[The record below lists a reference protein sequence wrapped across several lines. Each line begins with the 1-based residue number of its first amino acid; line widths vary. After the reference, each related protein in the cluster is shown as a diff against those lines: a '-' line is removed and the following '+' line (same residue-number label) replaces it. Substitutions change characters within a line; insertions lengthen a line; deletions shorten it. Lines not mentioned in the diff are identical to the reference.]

1 MAGMVI
7 DEAHPAMFRARPFWF
22 ISCIILILVFR
33 LGVLPLL
40 HWYIHTRQTALT
52 VTRLRAALRE
62 GHPEQG
68 SHLSLAQARPRRA
81 RDARVPE
88 PYSRR
93 WDYPNLDRGRS
104 AGVHGGGHAGP
115 WHDQRNDLESA
126 EPRRGLGP
134 ACRARTTI
142 AIRRGRHGS
151 CSPRRS
157 RSSCWSQSYGADST
171 TCSRQARSQE
181 CGADFFR
188 RLSRRDVMAVV
199 SGGRRFLIFF
209 VIFWLMI

>member
-93 WDYPNLDRGRS
+93 WDLSKSR
-104 AGVHGGGHAGP
+104 
-115 WHDQRNDLESA
+115 
-126 EPRRGLGP
+126 PR
-134 ACRARTTI
+134 
-142 AIRRGRHGS
+142 AIRRSSRWRTCRTLERS
-151 CSPRRS
+151 EKRS
-157 RSSCWSQSYGADST
+157 RKRRTKARIRTGMPSAHDDRDQKGGDTAPARRGGRAHPAGRNRMGRT
-171 TCSRQARSQE
+171 LHFSRQARSQE

-188 RLSRRDVMAVV
+188 RLSRRDP
-199 SGGRRFLIFF
+199 GHGRRVGRSQGF
-209 VIFWLMI
+209 